1 MNTTFTIEIE
11 KKTQVSQDLKKKKKD
26 KTKKKNVELST

>member
-11 KKTQVSQDLKKKKKD
+11 KKTQVSQDLKKKKD
-26 KTKKKNVELST
+26 KTKKKNVELLT